1 MRLFEAIVKANKE
14 SSNPISSV
22 NFDTAQFKESL
33 PIVILTCIDPRLNKL
48 FPNVLGV
55 SDEEFIWLRNAGN
68 IITGSFSSTIRS
80 LSLACAVKQGKEIA
94 VIGHTDCLIGKST
107 VLSITE
113 QFKKLGIDRI
123 KLPDNLVEFFGLFAS
138 ERQNVINA
146 TQFIRQSAL
155 ISSKVPVHGLLLD
168 TNTGKME
175 WIVNGYETLGAQ
187 STQFSTTLES
197 AATKVQATVGMI
209 QDFQVGST
217 TVAETKIGEAI
228 EKIGE
233 MASKAKQ
240 IIQENPEAATPAEL
254 VEKAAIDF
262 TKNIIQEQLYK
273 IIGSDNRLYGPVSGT
288 KIIEWL
294 NDGRITDSTP
304 IQIQG
309 TNGWKTIK
317 DLLESDTSNFPAAPI
332 ISETVKRLKGRF

>member
-22 NFDTAQFKESL
+22 DFDTAQFKDSL

-68 IITGSFSSTIRS
+68 IITGPFSSTTRS
-80 LSLACAVKQGKEIA
+80 LALACAIKQGKEIA

-107 VLSITE
+107 ILSITE
-113 QFKKLGIDRI
+113 QFKNLGIDRV

-138 ERQNVINA
+138 ERQNVIKA

-155 ISSKVPVHGLLLD
+155 ISPKIPVHGLLLD
-168 TNTGKME
+168 INTGRIE
-175 WIVNGYETLGAQ
+175 WIVNGYETLGVQ
-187 STQFSTTLES
+187 SSQFSTALES

-228 EKIGE
+228 GKIGE
-233 MASKAKQ
+233 LASKAKE
-240 IIQENPEAATPAEL
+240 IIQEHPEATTPSEL
-254 VEKAAIDF
+254 IEQTVVDF
-262 TKNIIQEQLYK
+262 TKNIVKEQLYK
-273 IIGSDNRLYGPVSGT
+273 IIGSDNRVYGPVSGT

-294 NDGRITDSTP
+294 NEGRITDATP
-304 IQIQG
+304 IQSQG
-309 TNGWKTIK
+309 SNGWKTIK
-317 DLLESDTSNFPAAPI
+317 NLLDSDTSNFPASPV
-332 ISETVKRLKGRF
+332 ISETIKKLRRKY